1 MNAWNTKSKIVSTR
15 NHFNRQTGELSSSHN
30 IGDYEYSN
38 VPGFSGNSYPD
49 NNELAIYIHGVWI
62 GQTSAKEQLDRIK
75 LSLNANGYNIPVV
88 GFSWDSNTGINA
100 SGWAIAKFIANQNG
114 LKLAKFISDFKAN
127 CPNSNIRII
136 AHS

>member
-1 MNAWNTKSKIVSTR
+1 MYDKSVYSILLHRNIPFRSNLLNAWNTKSKIVSTR

-100 SGWAIAKFIANQNG
+100 SGWAIALYRFSKKTINF
-114 LKLAKFISDFKAN
+114 F
-127 CPNSNIRII
+127 
-136 AHS
+136 